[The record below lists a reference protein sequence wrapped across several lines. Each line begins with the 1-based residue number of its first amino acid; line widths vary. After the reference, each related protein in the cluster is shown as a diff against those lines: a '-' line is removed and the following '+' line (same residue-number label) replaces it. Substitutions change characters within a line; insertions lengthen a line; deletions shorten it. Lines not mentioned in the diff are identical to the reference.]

1 MKKCDINYTP
11 LNRGCIRMPMLSYSA
26 LTDALA
32 DSEAWT
38 QLCHENFFLESIYYA
53 SSEFH
58 RQLTAGTRDN
68 PKREKSLYKY
78 LSRAATRC
86 TPFGRFAAVGTFHTG
101 SDTNLGRPDILPAK
115 ARFTIET
122 SFLEKLAQK
131 LMNAASIPH
140 LTLCIN
146 HTLFESG
153 REYRYEARQLGGATH
168 SFTVKKT
175 PVLKSIVRHL
185 NKCDTITLLYPTISE
200 EYDIDR
206 DSFDRYILQL
216 IDSGLII
223 TELMPRILDK
233 ESYLPELIEIA
244 HRSGNKDV
252 EKQLKE
258 CAEFIRQV
266 NASSHPVKIIEQFL
280 DKEWVKQMHK
290 ADTPIV
296 QSDSYISDDMHF
308 TISDDIIDQIK
319 ELLAVNS
326 MLSRGGTP
334 YALGQFIGRYESTY
348 ENSPESLVKA
358 TDEETGIGYGNMRQ
372 VDTYHML
379 RGLGHGGGGYPQ
391 PSSLTLSTVQ
401 RRLLNIIESRDY
413 NHRSIALE
421 KYFPLTE
428 QHDLSTLNLG
438 RSLNVMFQI
447 IGDNNSEFVASE
459 VRFCGPSALNL
470 LGRFAYGSDEINSL
484 CSEIAEKENELI
496 QDDEV
501 IAEISYIPNSRSV
514 NVLHRSPWHC
524 HTIEYLSPGNDKGR
538 SVPVSDLCIHVKGR
552 GIRLYSSRIKKYI
565 IPRMSSAHNYSN
577 NTCPLYRF
585 LGDMQSQNNRLSN
598 AFMWGSLESVFSH
611 LPRLTYKRI
620 IVQPEK
626 WRINV
631 GEYKKKNSRDI
642 SGLREA
648 IRKAGCTDRIIFRE
662 GDNCLWVDTGNDLAL
677 SAMLDASRRM
687 QNIWVEEFI
696 APEGNIGINECI
708 LPFVRNHD

>member
-11 LNRGCIRMPMLSYSA
+11 LNRGCIRMPMLSYSV

-216 IDSGLII
+216 IDSGLVI

-244 HRSGNKDV
+244 RRSGNKDV

-258 CAEFIRQV
+258 CAEFIQDA
-266 NASSHPVKIIEQFL
+266 NDSQHPVKIIEKFL
-280 DKEWVKQMHK
+280 DKEWVKQIHK
-290 ADTPIV
+290 ADAPIV
-296 QSDSYISDDMHF
+296 QIDSYISDDMHF
-308 TISDDIIDQIK
+308 TVSDSIIDQIK

-326 MLSRGGTP
+326 MLSHGGTS
-334 YALGQFIGRYESTY
+334 YALGRFIGKYESAY
-348 ENSPESLVKA
+348 ENSPRPLIMA
-358 TDEETGIGYGNMRQ
+358 TDEETGIGYGNIRQ
-372 VDTYHML
+372 VGSYRML
-379 RGLGHGGGGYPQ
+379 RGLGHGGGGYTQ
-391 PSSLTLSTVQ
+391 PSSLTLSAVQ
-401 RRLLNIIESRDY
+401 RRLLDIIESRDY

-428 QHDLSTLNLG
+428 QHDMSALNLG

-447 IGDNNSEFVASE
+447 IGDNDSEFAASE

-484 CSEIAEKENELI
+484 CSEIAAKENKLI

-514 NVLHRSPWHC
+514 NVLHRRPWHC

-552 GIRLYSSRIKKYI
+552 GIRLYSSRLKKYI

-626 WRINV
+626 WKINI
-631 GEYKKKNSRDI
+631 GKYNTKNKNDI

-648 IRKAGCTDRIIFRE
+648 IRKAGCTDYIIFRE

-677 SAMLDASRRM
+677 SALLDASHRM
-687 QNIWVEEFI
+687 QKIWVEEFI
-696 APEGNIGINECI
+696 ALEGNISINECI